1 MIDNLSRR
9 TFLEGTAAVAV
20 GGAAVAS
27 ALAADE
33 VMAWAAGEGDAA
45 AASGTV
51 RQAPSL
57 CNGCSSK
64 CGLVGTTVDGKLWTV
79 EGAKDHP
86 YSKGTICGRGHGVVQ
101 MAYNDER
108 LTQPLK
114 RAEDGT
120 FAPISW
126 DDACREI
133 AEKVNAI
140 IAESGPEALC
150 LIHDPRPSGKYY
162 GPRFLNALGSANVYT
177 HGAACNA
184 SKESGITYAV
194 GASNFSV
201 DFGKAKMVMFIGRSY
216 GDAIRPSSVQ
226 SLASAAD
233 AAKRIVVVDPRLS
246 NSAIFATDWV
256 PIKPGTD
263 IALLMAM
270 ANVLIEEDL
279 YDHDFV
285 ENYSIGF
292 PEFAAQAVACTPEW
306 AEEICEVPADTIR
319 ELAQAMAK
327 AAPAAAVEPSWRA
340 AFGCSYANSFDT
352 ARAVCAVNAL
362 LGSWGQEGGALL
374 TSSPKAGD
382 IDKTRF
388 PSVPKPQAKRVGDAE
403 YPLVLSGMGSNLA
416 ALQAALD
423 GTMRGF
429 FFYNSN
435 AAQGYANPKV
445 WREGLGKADLVVT
458 IDVQMSETAV
468 LSHYVLPECTYI
480 ERMEL
485 PEFIGGKKHY
495 VGLRTPIID
504 RVHPDTRSCDEIFT
518 QLAQACGV
526 GEYFDFTLEELAAA
540 QLESVGT
547 TLEEVR
553 TAGTVELADPGFAC
567 GVPKFKTE
575 SGKFEFSNAKVG
587 EAGLNPVIGYV
598 PRLVEAQGDELY
610 LIAGK
615 QGIHSHTMTQNIAS
629 MNAISREYDLER
641 LWMAAADAEA
651 RGIADGDLVE
661 MTSSEATGQVR
672 VRVTERMRPGV
683 VFMPS
688 HYGGTSPYQ
697 TRACGFGLNTM
708 DFVPFRMEPGV
719 GSAMSQEVAVTV
731 RKVEA

>member
-1 MIDNLSRR
+1 MASNLSRR
-9 TFLEGTAAVAV
+9 GFLRGTAAVAAGSAIA
-20 GGAAVAS
+20 GGT
-27 ALAADE
+27 LAAGSMVAWGADE
-33 VMAWAAGEGDAA
+33 GTAAGE
-45 AASGTV
+45 V

-64 CGLVGTTVDGKLWTV
+64 CGLVGTTVDGKLWTL
-79 EGAKDHP
+79 EGAKNHP
-86 YSKGTICGRGHGVVQ
+86 YSKGTICGRGHGVAQ

-108 LTQPLK
+108 LTQPLRRK
-114 RAEDGT
+114 EDGT
-120 FAPISW
+120 FEPISW
-126 DDACREI
+126 DEANREI
-133 AEKVNAI
+133 AEKVAAI
-140 IAESGPEALC
+140 IAESGPEALA

-162 GPRFLNALGSANVYT
+162 GPRFLNALGSPNVYT

-184 SKESGITYAV
+184 SKESGITYTT

-201 DFGKAKMVMFIGRSY
+201 DFANAKMVVFIGRSY

-226 SLASAAD
+226 SLANAAD

-263 IALLMAM
+263 IALLLAL
-270 ANVLIEEDL
+270 ANVLVADNL

-285 ENYSIGF
+285 ENHSVGF
-292 PEFAAQAVACTPEW
+292 DEFAAEIAPCTPEW
-306 AEEICEVPADTIR
+306 AVGVCEVPADTIR
-319 ELAQAMAK
+319 ELAEALAK
-327 AAPAAAVEPSWRA
+327 AAPAAAIEPSWRA

-362 LGSWGQEGGALL
+362 LGSWGQKGGALI

-382 IDKTRF
+382 LDKTRF
-388 PSVPKPQAKRVGDAE
+388 PSVPKPEVKRVGDAE
-403 YPLVLSGMGSNLA
+403 YPLALSGMGSNLA

-423 GTMRGF
+423 GKMRGF

-445 WREGLGKADLVVT
+445 WREGLGRADLVVT
-458 IDVQMSETAV
+458 IDVQMSETAL

-495 VGLRTPIID
+495 VGMRTPIIE
-504 RVHPDTRSCDEIFT
+504 RVHPETRSCDEIFCG
-518 QLAQACGV
+518 LAEACGV
-526 GEYFDFTLEELAAA
+526 GQYFDFTLEELAAA

-547 TLEEVR
+547 SLEEVR
-553 TAGTVELADPGFAC
+553 EAGVVELADPGFEYK
-567 GVPKFKTE
+567 VPKFKTE
-575 SGKFEFSNAKVG
+575 SGKFEFANAKVG

-598 PRLVEAQGDELY
+598 PRMVEAAGDELY
-610 LIAGK
+610 LVGGK

-629 MNAISREYDLER
+629 MNAISREYNLER
-641 LWMAAADAEA
+641 LWMAASDAQA

-661 MTSSEATGQVR
+661 VASSEATGQVR
-672 VRVTERMRPGV
+672 VRVTERLRPGV
-683 VFMPS
+683 LFLPT
-688 HYGGTSPYQ
+688 HYGTTSPYQ
-697 TRACGFGLNTM
+697 TRACGFGINLM
-708 DFVPFRMEPGV
+708 DFVPFRMEPGT
-719 GSAMSQEVAVTV
+719 GAAMSQEVAVTV
-731 RKVEA
+731 RKVEE